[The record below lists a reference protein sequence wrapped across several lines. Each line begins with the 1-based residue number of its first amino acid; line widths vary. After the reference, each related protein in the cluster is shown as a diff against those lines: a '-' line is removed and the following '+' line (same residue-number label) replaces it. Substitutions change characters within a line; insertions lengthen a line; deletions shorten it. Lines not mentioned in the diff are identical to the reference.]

1 MSLCRPFP
9 TIIAVALILW
19 PLLLVACDSGEPD
32 APSSGT
38 NQATAHPEASSGTS
52 EPTPRLASTDEG
64 PGRDTDTP
72 EPSPTPRDRSEVA
85 DGDGTAS
92 VPEPAPQVPVP
103 PAPPSPPAPSPAPPP
118 PAVSS
123 QLSHTSAETDR
134 EVLVAFYNATD
145 GPNWGDNKNWL
156 GDEPSGKWTGV
167 TTDASGRV
175 TEFLLSE
182 AYSGKIPAE
191 LGDLTELERL
201 VLRHNYL
208 TGTIPPELG
217 NLSNLEEMDL
227 SDNNLGG
234 AIPPELG
241 NLVYLEE
248 MDLSNNNL
256 GGGRYR
262 QN

>member
-9 TIIAVALILW
+9 MIIAVALILW
-19 PLLLVACDSGEPD
+19 PLLLVACDSGEAD

-156 GDEPSGKWTGV
+156 SDEPIGKWTGV

-201 VLRHNYL
+201 GSVDILDRF
-208 TGTIPPELG
+208 
-217 NLSNLEEMDL
+217 
-227 SDNNLGG
+227 
-234 AIPPELG
+234 
-241 NLVYLEE
+241 
-248 MDLSNNNL
+248 
-256 GGGRYR
+256 
-262 QN
+262 